1 MLLVVNVSALMK
13 GNGNTSPNW
22 GRSAWP
28 VWMQKEVSRRQKQL
42 TRIKKKKE
50 PVYTEVESSLL
61 AQLWAL
67 LRCGLRGLA
76 KDSCAG

>member
-1 MLLVVNVSALMK
+1 VDAER
-13 GNGNTSPNW
+13 GQ
-22 GRSAWP
+22 
-28 VWMQKEVSRRQKQL
+28 QKTKTINKDQ
-42 TRIKKKKE
+42 KKKE